1 MLNPIKT
8 SRFSKYQ
15 HYYQTTLFTH
25 PTPFAPQEVVSFN
38 GDVLDFLVY
47 FLRYTA
53 VLFRPLLRFTEGVWT
68 LCQTATT
75 KNYLFLNLFT
85 KNKHLQILNQFLNHY
100 LSQFNSL
107 YERKSLTLSFGSHP
121 HNHHLQETSNVTF
134 NLKKIIISTW
144 KIYYWLFSKCIL
156 YFYVHGYKH
165 NYFNHINIH
174 LLKIHNHLIF
184 TYKHWNF
191 KKFIILW
198 INH

>member
-25 PTPFAPQEVVSFN
+25 PTPFATQEVVSFN

-134 NLKKIIISTW
+134 NLKKIIIHM
-144 KIYYWLFSKCIL
+144 K
-156 YFYVHGYKH
+156 
-165 NYFNHINIH
+165 N
-174 LLKIHNHLIF
+174 LLLVIF
-184 TYKHWNF
+184 KMH
-191 KKFIILW
+191 FIFLCSW
-198 INH
+198 I